1 MTWQVAAWIALW
13 GFWVLISGRNHP
25 NLLINAVATALLVT
39 TFAAAVY
46 ANHLWLIP
54 RYSRNGRVG
63 AYATA
68 LVVVMTSLALACA
81 AAIRLV
87 YDALWGPDP
96 LRFGFWANFGME
108 LAGVAIHVIAV
119 AVGVWTFGRIA
130 RGRGRMEPT
139 SEPGL

>member
-1 MTWQVAAWIALW
+1 MIWHLAAWIAVL
-13 GFWVLISGRNHP
+13 GFWVFVSRHNHP
-25 NLLINAVATALLVT
+25 HLGINAIATALLVT

-46 ANHLWLIP
+46 ANHLWLLP
-54 RYSRNGRVG
+54 RYRRDGRFA

-68 LVVVMTSLALACA
+68 LPVVMASLSLACV

-96 LRFGFWANFGME
+96 LRFGFWTNFGMDMT
-108 LAGVAIHVIAV
+108 GVTIHVTAV
-119 AVGVWTFGRIA
+119 AVGVWSFGRIA
-130 RGRGRMEPT
+130 RCRGRIEPT